1 MTTTSPDPTTTD
13 QTEKNRLRVIGAGI
27 NLFLTRGFP
36 ASSIEEI
43 IADSGVAPEVAR
55 ALFPTKYDVLKV
67 LGDLNK
73 MAATGML
80 DGVTGEEVLPPND
93 EIIARV
99 ADFFESMV
107 ASGAPAGIA
116 PQAMGLSLFDQG
128 VNTIMQDVIQALRA
142 SWVRLAERMSAEGRL
157 APDVAPE
164 DVANTFF
171 TLVIGFMTSNMIADV
186 SAGHIRRGLAAVLV

>member
-1 MTTTSPDPTTTD
+1 MTTTEQDSTTAE
-13 QTEKNRLRVIGAGI
+13 QTEKNRMRIIGAGI
-27 NLFLTRGFP
+27 NQFLTRGFP

-43 IADSGVAPEVAR
+43 VADSGVEPEVA
-55 ALFPTKYDVLKV
+55 AGLFPSKYDVLKV

-80 DGVTGEEVLPPND
+80 DGVTAEDELPSND

-99 ADFFESMV
+99 ADFFEGMV

-116 PQAMGLSLFDQG
+116 PQAMGLSLFDTG
-128 VNTIMQDVIQALRA
+128 VNAIMQDVIEALRA
-142 SWVRLAERMSAEGRL
+142 SWVRLAVRMSAEGRL

-171 TLVIGFMTSNMIADV
+171 TLVIGFMTSNMIANV
-186 SAGHIRRGLAAVLV
+186 SAGNLRRGLAAVLV

>member
-1 MTTTSPDPTTTD
+1 MTTTEQASTTAE
-13 QTEKNRLRVIGAGI
+13 QTEKNRLRIIGAGI
-27 NLFLTRGFP
+27 NQFLTRGFP
-36 ASSIEEI
+36 GSSIEEI
-43 IADSGVAPEVAR
+43 IADSGVEPDVAK
-55 ALFPTKYDVLKV
+55 ALFPSKYDVLKV

-80 DGVTGEEVLPPND
+80 DGVTAEDELPPND

-99 ADFFESMV
+99 ADFFEGMV

-116 PQAMGLSLFDQG
+116 PQAMGLSLFDEG
-128 VNTIMQDVIQALRA
+128 VNAIMQDVIKALRA
-142 SWVRLAERMSAEGRL
+142 SWVRLAVRMAAEGRL
-157 APDVAPE
+157 PEGTEPE

-186 SAGHIRRGLAAVLV
+186 SAGNLRRGLRAVLV

>member
-1 MTTTSPDPTTTD
+1 MTTAAQDSTATD
-13 QTEKNRLRVIGAGI
+13 QTEKNRLRIIGAGI
-27 NLFLTRGFP
+27 NQFLTRGFP
-36 ASSIEEI
+36 ESSIEEI
-43 IADSGVAPEVAR
+43 VADSGVDPAVASG
-55 ALFPTKYDVLKV
+55 LFPTKYDVLKV

-80 DGVTGEEVLPPND
+80 DAVTAEDQLPAND

-116 PQAMGLSLFDQG
+116 PQAMGLSLFDTG
-128 VNTIMQDVIQALRA
+128 VNAIMQDVIQGLRA
-142 SWVRLAERMSAEGRL
+142 SWVRLAVRMSAEGRL
-157 APDVAPE
+157 AEGVEPE

-186 SAGHIRRGLAAVLV
+186 NAGHLRRGLHAVLS

>member
-1 MTTTSPDPTTTD
+1 MTTIEQDPTTKD
-13 QTEKNRLRVIGAGI
+13 QTEQNRLRIIGAAI
-27 NLFLTRGFP
+27 QQFLNRGFP
-36 ASSIEEI
+36 ESSIDEI
-43 IADSGVAPEVAR
+43 IADSGVDAEVAR
-55 ALFPTKYDVLKV
+55 GLFPTKYDVLKV

-80 DGVTGEEVLPPND
+80 DGVTAEDELPAND

-116 PQAMGLSLFDQG
+116 PQAMGLSLFDPG
-128 VNTIMQDVIQALRA
+128 VNAIMQDVIVGLRG
-142 SWVRLAERMSAEGRL
+142 SWIKLAERMKTEGRL
-157 APDVAPE
+157 PDGTEPE

-186 SAGHIRRGLAAVLV
+186 SAGHLRRGLRAVLV

>member
-1 MTTTSPDPTTTD
+1 MTTTEQDSTTAE
-13 QTEKNRLRVIGAGI
+13 QTEKNRLRIIGAGI
-27 NLFLTRGFP
+27 NQFITRGFP
-36 ASSIEEI
+36 ESSIEEI
-43 IADSGVAPEVAR
+43 VADSGVEPETAR
-55 ALFPTKYDVLKV
+55 GLFPSKYDVLKV

-80 DGVTGEEVLPPND
+80 DGVTAEDELPSND

-116 PQAMGLSLFDQG
+116 PQAMGLSLFDTG
-128 VNTIMQDVIQALRA
+128 VNAIMQDVIEALRA

-171 TLVIGFMTSNMIADV
+171 TLVIGFMTSNMIANV
-186 SAGHIRRGLAAVLV
+186 SAGHLRRGLAAVLV

>member
-1 MTTTSPDPTTTD
+1 MTTTEQAPTASE
-13 QTEKNRLRVIGAGI
+13 QTEKYRLRIIGAAI
-27 NLFLTRGFP
+27 NQFLTRGFP
-36 ASSIEEI
+36 ESSIEEI
-43 IADSGVAPEVAR
+43 ITDSGVEPDVAR
-55 ALFPTKYDVLKV
+55 GLFPSKYDVLKV

-80 DGVTGEEVLPPND
+80 DGVTAEAELPPND

-128 VNTIMQDVIQALRA
+128 VNAIMQDVIEGLRA
-142 SWVRLAERMSAEGRL
+142 SWVRLALRMAAEGRL
-157 APDVAPE
+157 ADDVEPE
-164 DVANTFF
+164 DVAATFF
-171 TLVIGFMTSNMIADV
+171 TLVIGFMTSNMLADV
-186 SAGHIRRGLAAVLV
+186 SAGNLRRGLRAVLA